1 MKIMI
6 SGDKV
11 FIFVNGSFISM
22 SYEMY
27 KENWKR

>member
-6 SGDKV
+6 FNNKV
-11 FIFVNGSFISM
+11 YIFVNGSFISM

-27 KENWKR
+27 KENWK